1 MKKFEELHLST
12 SKSFPSSNILWL
24 VDSFNILTV
33 LINLN
38 DFLNSQ
44 LWKCYFTYHEIML
57 RLSCLF
63 SISQC
68 SSRVTTKDIMSI
80 NNNYHSGWKYFKI
93 VFFHLCKTRIP
104 VRALILHFIYL
115 KLLHDF
121 FFLSWKCWLQGNSSC
136 TVTWGHKGKES
147 MERCLRLVLTS
158 SFYYF
163 LQGRLAE

>member
-1 MKKFEELHLST
+1 MKKFEESHLST

-24 VDSFNILTV
+24 FDSFNILTV

-63 SISQC
+63 SVSQC

-104 VRALILHFIYL
+104 MRALILHFIYL

-121 FFLSWKCWLQGNSSC
+121 FFYPESVDSKAIQAALWLGDIRERKVWKGALGLSLPVPSITFSREG
-136 TVTWGHKGKES
+136 
-147 MERCLRLVLTS
+147 
-158 SFYYF
+158 
-163 LQGRLAE
+163 